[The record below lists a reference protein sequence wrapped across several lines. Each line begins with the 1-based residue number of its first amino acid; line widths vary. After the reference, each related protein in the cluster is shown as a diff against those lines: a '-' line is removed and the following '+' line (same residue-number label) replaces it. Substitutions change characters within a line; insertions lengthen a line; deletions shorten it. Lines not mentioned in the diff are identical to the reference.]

1 MITFFTFTLI
11 QNCRNIFFRGDE
23 ADYGFIPL
31 LETGSGFA
39 TAVDA
44 KGFTKGSIK
53 APVDRDPTW
62 EDVLIAYATV
72 PGYVANRCTI
82 TINNLTKNLTHENF
96 FFLSSLI
103 YVMDGSLRLQRGD

>member
-1 MITFFTFTLI
+1 MLVCSKLLNFFNFILI
-11 QNCRNIFFRGDE
+11 QNFQNIFFRGDE

-31 LETGSGFA
+31 LETGSGSA

-72 PGYVANRCTI
+72 PGYVANRCAI
-82 TINNLTKNLTHENF
+82 I
-96 FFLSSLI
+96 I
-103 YVMDGSLRLQRGD
+103 YNSGRKSTCVPQKGVL